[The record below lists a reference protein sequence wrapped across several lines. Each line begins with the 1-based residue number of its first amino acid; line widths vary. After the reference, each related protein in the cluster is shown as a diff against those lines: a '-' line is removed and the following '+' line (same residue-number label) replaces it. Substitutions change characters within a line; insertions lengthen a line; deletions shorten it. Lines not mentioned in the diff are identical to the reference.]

1 MIIFLETKR
10 LILKRPSLNQL
21 EDLFVL
27 QSDPEVMKYIGSGP
41 RKKEKIIEATESAIK
56 HYNDHGFSMC
66 SIYEKET
73 GEFVG
78 QAGLIYLEYN
88 DNQPDIEVG
97 YRLHKKFWNKG
108 YATEIAIALIKWG
121 FEHLAVDHLIAVIN
135 PENIKSKN
143 VLERAGMSVVGKETA
158 YGGQVLK
165 FMILKK

>member
-10 LILKRPSLNQL
+10 LILKKPSLDQL
-21 EDLFVL
+21 DDLFIL

-41 RKKEKIIEATESAIK
+41 RNKEKIIEATESAIK

-66 SIYEKET
+66 TVYEKET

-88 DNQPDIEVG
+88 DKQSDIEIG
-97 YRLHKKFWNKG
+97 YRLHKRFWSKG

-121 FEHLAVDHLIAVIN
+121 FEHIAVDHLIAVIN
-135 PENIKSKN
+135 PENIKSKA
-143 VLERAGMSVVGKETA
+143 VLERAGMSFVGKQIA
-158 YGGQVLK
+158 YGSDVLK
-165 FMILKK
+165 FEILKK